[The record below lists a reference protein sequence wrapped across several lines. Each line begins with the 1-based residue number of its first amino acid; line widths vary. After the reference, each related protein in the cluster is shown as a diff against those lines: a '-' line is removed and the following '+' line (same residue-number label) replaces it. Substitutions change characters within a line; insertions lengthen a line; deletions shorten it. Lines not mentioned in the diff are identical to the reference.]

1 MSSNMYTEG
10 LISLIN
16 KHEKNYP
23 YDSATD
29 FRFGYAVGL
38 VGLTALTVSGDYTS
52 QEFHEA
58 IHDYAATLR
67 KERAVAETGEN
78 HEMTAKL
85 LSREFICY
93 DMLEV
98 VCELQSNRSETK
110 ANKGIVWNNDIIID
124 KGHEVVNN
132 TNDVVQVSEESDF
145 VLIRDVESETTDLEA
160 DSSEWDL
167 V

>member
-16 KHEKNYP
+16 IHEKNYP
-23 YDSATD
+23 HDSPTD

-38 VGLTALTVSGDYTS
+38 VGLTALNVSGDYTA
-52 QEFHEA
+52 QEFHDT
-58 IHDYAATLR
+58 IRDYAATLR
-67 KERAVAETGEN
+67 KERALAETDEN

-93 DMLEV
+93 DMLDV

-110 ANKGIVWNNDIIID
+110 ANKGIVSNNDMIVNKED
-124 KGHEVVNN
+124 EVVINK
-132 TNDVVQVSEESDF
+132 NDIVHVDEDNEF
-145 VLIRDVESETTDLEA
+145 VLISDVESETTDSEA
-160 DSSEWDL
+160 DSSEWEL